1 MNRYRFVA
9 DTFVP
14 LQPPQGLYR
23 TFYGDVDNLAG

>member
-9 DTFVP
+9 DTFVS

-23 TFYGDVDNLAG
+23 TFYGDVDNFAG